1 MPTYSTYLNLK
12 LNVGSDPFLLS
23 DFVNNWS
30 ILDGA
35 PGHFICTSL
44 TRPAWGAAQAG
55 RLIFMTDLKQ
65 TSFWDGAAW
74 QDLRNSAP
82 VFAAGVFLNAS
93 MARNTSPVFTVL
105 SFTTPRPCAL
115 SLFLTATYNCSNQNN
130 QDLWQS
136 LAFDGAKVTGF
147 GYREQV
153 RFSGNASDSGALAG
167 DTAMTLAVIPSVAA
181 GSHTAGIVV
190 DMGTYSTSATLVGA
204 KVLAMISVYNA
215 SNVL

>member
-23 DFVNNWS
+23 DFVGNWT

-44 TRPAWGAAQAG
+44 TRPSWGSTQAG
-55 RLIFMTDLKQ
+55 RLIFMTDLRQ
-65 TSFWDGAAW
+65 TSYWDGSAW

-82 VFAAGVFLNAS
+82 VFAAGVFLSAS
-93 MARNTSPVFTVL
+93 MARNTSPTFTVL
-105 SFTTPRPCAL
+105 TFTTPRPSAIA
-115 SLFLTATYNCSNQNN
+115 LFLTATYNCTNQQN

-136 LAFDGAKVTGF
+136 VAFDGAKVTGY

-153 RFSGNASDSGALAG
+153 RFSGNAGDSGALAG
-167 DTAMTLAVIPSVAA
+167 DTAMSLAVIPSVAA
-181 GSHTAGIVV
+181 GTHTAGVVV
-190 DMGTYSTSATLVGA
+190 DMGSYTSSCTLVGA
-204 KVLAMISVYNA
+204 KVLAMVSLFSS